1 MTEIKSNTKS
11 LFCTTKFSSSQN
23 SLNIDVQLMKCE
35 SGLKDASGARA
46 TVYRCEPRYNLS
58 NYPAATQRVHSL
70 LAVDTATD
78 SQLAFLVSGA

>member
-1 MTEIKSNTKS
+1 
-11 LFCTTKFSSSQN
+11 
-23 SLNIDVQLMKCE
+23 MKCE

-46 TVYRCEPRYNLS
+46 RVYRCEPWYNLS

-78 SQLAFLVSGA
+78 SQPASFSSI